1 MIHGNM
7 KNSLLILGMLFLML
21 SACDDTSEDIIPTS
35 FQEIKLNPDEIYL
48 YGGVST
54 YGVRI
59 DALINDSIKVD
70 VSVLYSAPANGTI
83 SFITNEGWYYKPNK
97 DFFGV
102 DNFTYTVC
110 YQNNCNTAAVKMH
123 VEQPLDPN
131 NCTYQVIGESV
142 ETKKDQPVEIRIFLN
157 DTVCPP
163 YMGNSISKPDLGT
176 FNGYSYSGT
185 IKNIVYVYYPP
196 KGYVGTDRF
205 KYKIFTPNGDME
217 AYCTITIKE

>member
-1 MIHGNM
+1 M
-7 KNSLLILGMLFLML
+7 KNSLLILGLFVLIL
-21 SACDDTSEDIIPTS
+21 SACNDNSEDILPAS
-35 FQEIKLNPDEIYL
+35 FRDIKLSPDEIYI
-48 YGGVST
+48 YGGST
-54 YGVRI
+54 SYGVRI
-59 DALINDSIKVD
+59 DPLLNDSIKVD
-70 VSVLYSAPANGTI
+70 VSVSYSTPVNGTI
-83 SFITNEGWYYKPNK
+83 SFITNEGWFYKPNK

-110 YQNNCNTAAVKMH
+110 YQKNCVTAPVKMI

-131 NCTYQVIGESV
+131 NCTYQLIGESV

-157 DTVCPP
+157 DVVCPP

-176 FNGYSYSGT
+176 FNVYSYSGT